1 MRYMIIVK
9 ASANSE
15 SGAKPTEA
23 LFTRMAAYH
32 EALSRAGIL
41 VDASGLQATSKGWRV
56 EVRGEH
62 RSIVDGPFAETK
74 ELIAGYTIIR
84 VKSEQQARDWTARF
98 PNPNPDDGPWHIEVR
113 RMYELDDFEPNPAVD
128 VFRKLAGNGKP
139 ASAVTP

>member
-9 ASANSE
+9 ASRDSE
-15 SGAKPTEA
+15 AGAKPTDA
-23 LFTRMAAYH
+23 LFARMAAYH
-32 EALSRAGIL
+32 EALAKAGIL

-56 EVRGEH
+56 EVRGEN

-98 PNPNPDDGPWHIEVR
+98 PNPNLDDGPWHIEVR
-113 RMYELDDFEPNPAVD
+113 RMYELEDFEPNAALE
-128 VFRKLAGNGKP
+128 VFQRLPGNGK
-139 ASAVTP
+139 

>member
-9 ASANSE
+9 ASRDSE
-15 SGAKPTEA
+15 AGAKPTDA
-23 LFTRMAAYH
+23 LFARMAAYH
-32 EALSRAGIL
+32 EALGKAGIL

-56 EVRGEH
+56 EVHGEH

-98 PNPNPDDGPWHIEVR
+98 PNPNLDDGPWHIEVR
-113 RMYELDDFEPNPAVD
+113 RMFELEDFEPNPAVD
-128 VFRKLAGNGKP
+128 VFRKLAGNGRP
-139 ASAVTP
+139 VGA

>member
-9 ASANSE
+9 ASRDSE
-15 SGAKPTEA
+15 AGAPPTDA
-23 LFTRMAAYH
+23 LFARMAAYH
-32 EALSRAGIL
+32 EALGKAGIL

-56 EVRGEH
+56 EVHGEH

-98 PNPNPDDGPWHIEVR
+98 PNPNLDDGPWHIEVR
-113 RMYELDDFEPNPAVD
+113 RMFELEDLGANPAVD
-128 VFRKLAGNGKP
+128 VFRRLPGNGKSVSP
-139 ASAVTP
+139 

>member
-9 ASANSE
+9 ASRDSE
-15 SGAKPTEA
+15 AGAKPTDA
-23 LFTRMAAYH
+23 LFARMAAYH
-32 EALSRAGIL
+32 EALGKAGIL

-56 EVRGEH
+56 EVHGEH

-98 PNPNPDDGPWHIEVR
+98 PNPNLDDGPWHIEVR
-113 RMYELDDFEPNPAVD
+113 RMFELEYFEPNPAVD
-128 VFRKLAGNGKP
+128 VFRKLAGNGRP
-139 ASAVTP
+139 VGA

>member
-9 ASANSE
+9 ASRDSE
-15 SGAKPTEA
+15 SGAKPDAA
-23 LFTRMAAYH
+23 LFARMAAYH
-32 EALSRAGIL
+32 EALAKAGIL

-62 RSIVDGPFAETK
+62 RSVVDGPFAETK

-98 PNPNPDDGPWHIEVR
+98 PSPNLDDGPWHVEVR
-113 RMYELDDFEPNPAVD
+113 RMFELDDFEPNAAVD
-128 VFRKLAGNGKP
+128 VFRKIPGNGKI
-139 ASAVTP
+139 VTP